1 MLDAVSVGVRGFSL
15 VKIEGMNFFFLHS
28 KMVFKARLDRKRFE
42 SKRLPNGVSPAPAG
56 AGLALTLGGAELP
69 GETVAGPVGPV
80 YGLGYRALARAK
92 SQNKKDR
99 GL

>member
-1 MLDAVSVGVRGFSL
+1 MLGVTFVRVRGFSL

-28 KMVFKARLDRKRFE
+28 KMVCKARPDRKRFE

-56 AGLALTLGGAELP
+56 AGLALALGGAELP
-69 GETVAGPVGPV
+69 GETVAGPVGAV

-92 SQNKKDR
+92 S
-99 GL
+99 